1 MGLFTNKAAKKAEKL
16 MRDAQNRLDDALASR
31 QAIINPYAGV
41 TDLSGLISNPFAN
54 LQVATEAAEF
64 QAEEA
69 DLSLASTLDTLRAT
83 GAGAGGATALAQEAS
98 RSKRGVAASI
108 AQQEAQN
115 ERLRAQGEAQAQQ
128 RRIAEQQRLQQA
140 DALGAAYQFEAQEG
154 RTVADLSRASAMLQG
169 ASQQYMD
176 ARASGGFLGG
186 LAKSLISAGGEVG
199 AAAVAASDKK
209 LKKRIKLIGKS
220 PSGLNI
226 YAFEY
231 IDKKFGKGFYQGVM
245 SDEIPKNAVI
255 RHLDGYDM
263 VDYSKIDVDFK
274 QI

>member
-1 MGLFTNKAAKKAEKL
+1 MGLFTNKAAKKAEK
-16 MRDAQNRLDDALASR
+16 MIRKAEDQIAGTLANR

-83 GAGAGGATALAQEAS
+83 GAGAGGATALAQEAA

-108 AQQEAQN
+108 EQQEAQN
-115 ERLRAQGEAQAQQ
+115 ERLRAQGEQQAQQ
-128 RRIAEQQRLQQA
+128 AKIAEQQRLQQA
-140 DALGAAYQFEAQEG
+140 EALGAAYEFEAQED

-176 ARASGGFLGG
+176 ARADGGILGG
-186 LAKSLISAGGEVG
+186 ALKQFAGGLGQALG
-199 AAAVAASDKK
+199 AGGGGGGD
-209 LKKRIKLIGKS
+209 
-220 PSGLNI
+220 N
-226 YAFEY
+226 
-231 IDKKFGKGFYQGVM
+231 
-245 SDEIPKNAVI
+245 N
-255 RHLDGYDM
+255 
-263 VDYSKIDVDFK
+263 
-274 QI
+274 

>member
-16 MRDAQNRLDDALASR
+16 MSEARDRLDDVLASR

-41 TDLSGLISNPFAN
+41 TDLSSLISNPFAN

-83 GAGAGGATALAQEAS
+83 GAGAGGATALAQQAA
-98 RSKRGVAASI
+98 RSKRGVAATI
-108 AQQEAQN
+108 ARQEAQN
-115 ERLRAQGEAQAQQ
+115 ERLRAQGESQAQQ

-140 DALGAAYQFEAQEG
+140 DILGAAYQFEAQED

-176 ARASGGFLGG
+176 ARASGGILGG
-186 LAKSLISAGGEVG
+186 AFKAFAGGLGKALG
-199 AAAVAASDKK
+199 A
-209 LKKRIKLIGKS
+209 G
-220 PSGLNI
+220 G
-226 YAFEY
+226 
-231 IDKKFGKGFYQGVM
+231 
-245 SDEIPKNAVI
+245 
-255 RHLDGYDM
+255 
-263 VDYSKIDVDFK
+263 
-274 QI
+274 

>member
-16 MRDAQNRLDDALASR
+16 MSDAQANLNQALASR

-83 GAGAGGATALAQEAS
+83 GAGAGGATALAQEAA

-108 AQQEAQN
+108 AQQEAAN
-115 ERLRAQGEAQAQQ
+115 ERMRAQGEAQAQQ

-140 DALGAAYQFEAQEG
+140 DALGTAYQFEAQEG
-154 RTVADLSRASAMLQG
+154 RTVADLSRASAMMQG

-186 LAKSLISAGGEVG
+186 LAKSLIGVGGQLG
-199 AAAVAASDKK
+199 AAAITK
-209 LKKRIKLIGKS
+209 GK
-220 PSGLNI
+220 
-226 YAFEY
+226 
-231 IDKKFGKGFYQGVM
+231 
-245 SDEIPKNAVI
+245 
-255 RHLDGYDM
+255 
-263 VDYSKIDVDFK
+263 
-274 QI
+274 

>member
-16 MRDAQNRLDDALASR
+16 MSDAQNNLNDALASR

-115 ERLRAQGEAQAQQ
+115 ERLRAQGESQAQQ
-128 RRIAEQQRLQQA
+128 RRLAEQQRLQSSE
-140 DALGAAYQFEAQEG
+140 ALGAAYQFEAQED
-154 RTVADLSRASAMLQG
+154 RTVADLSRASAMMQG

-176 ARASGGFLGG
+176 ARASGGLLGG
-186 LAKSLISAGGEVG
+186 ALKAFAGGAG
-199 AAAVAASDKK
+199 QA
-209 LKKRIKLIGKS
+209 LGMGTGGG
-220 PSGLNI
+220 SGSGN
-226 YAFEY
+226 
-231 IDKKFGKGFYQGVM
+231 
-245 SDEIPKNAVI
+245 
-255 RHLDGYDM
+255 
-263 VDYSKIDVDFK
+263 
-274 QI
+274 

>member
-1 MGLFTNKAAKKAEKL
+1 MGLFTNKAAEKAEKL
-16 MRDAQNRLDDALASR
+16 MNEARTRLDDVLASR
-31 QAIINPYAGV
+31 QPIINPYAGV

-108 AQQEAQN
+108 ARQEAQN

-140 DALGAAYQFEAQEG
+140 DVLGSAYQFEAQED

-176 ARASGGFLGG
+176 ARASGGILGG
-186 LAKSLISAGGEVG
+186 AFKAFAGGLG
-199 AAAVAASDKK
+199 QS
-209 LKKRIKLIGKS
+209 L
-220 PSGLNI
+220 GL
-226 YAFEY
+226 
-231 IDKKFGKGFYQGVM
+231 GG
-245 SDEIPKNAVI
+245 
-255 RHLDGYDM
+255 
-263 VDYSKIDVDFK
+263 
-274 QI
+274 

>member
-1 MGLFTNKAAKKAEKL
+1 
-16 MRDAQNRLDDALASR
+16 MRDAQNRLDDVLASR

-41 TDLSGLISNPFAN
+41 TDLSSLISNPFAN

-140 DALGAAYQFEAQEG
+140 DILGAAYQFEAQED

-176 ARASGGFLGG
+176 ARASGGILGG
-186 LAKSLISAGGEVG
+186 AFKAFAGGLGKALG
-199 AAAVAASDKK
+199 A
-209 LKKRIKLIGKS
+209 G
-220 PSGLNI
+220 G
-226 YAFEY
+226 
-231 IDKKFGKGFYQGVM
+231 
-245 SDEIPKNAVI
+245 
-255 RHLDGYDM
+255 
-263 VDYSKIDVDFK
+263 
-274 QI
+274 

>member
-16 MRDAQNRLDDALASR
+16 MDEARTRLDDVLASR

-83 GAGAGGATALAQEAS
+83 GAGAGGATALAQQAA
-98 RSKRGVAASI
+98 RSKRGVAATI

-128 RRIAEQQRLQQA
+128 RRLAEQQRLQSA
-140 DALGAAYQFEAQEG
+140 EALGAAYQFEAQED

-176 ARASGGFLGG
+176 ARASGGILGG
-186 LAKSLISAGGEVG
+186 AFKAFAGGLGQAIG
-199 AAAVAASDKK
+199 A
-209 LKKRIKLIGKS
+209 G
-220 PSGLNI
+220 G
-226 YAFEY
+226 
-231 IDKKFGKGFYQGVM
+231 
-245 SDEIPKNAVI
+245 
-255 RHLDGYDM
+255 
-263 VDYSKIDVDFK
+263 
-274 QI
+274 

>member
-83 GAGAGGATALAQEAS
+83 GAGAGGATALAREAA

-108 AQQEAQN
+108 AMQEAAN
-115 ERLRAQGEAQAQQ
+115 ERARAEGEAQAQQ
-128 RRIAEQQRLQQA
+128 RRIAEQQRLQSA
-140 DALGAAYQFEAQEG
+140 EALGAAYQFEAQED

-176 ARASGGFLGG
+176 ARASGGILGG
-186 LAKSLISAGGEVG
+186 AFKAFAGGLGQALG
-199 AAAVAASDKK
+199 A
-209 LKKRIKLIGKS
+209 G
-220 PSGLNI
+220 G
-226 YAFEY
+226 
-231 IDKKFGKGFYQGVM
+231 
-245 SDEIPKNAVI
+245 
-255 RHLDGYDM
+255 
-263 VDYSKIDVDFK
+263 
-274 QI
+274 

>member
-16 MRDAQNRLDDALASR
+16 MSEARTRLDDVLASR

-54 LQVATEAAEF
+54 LQVATEAADF

-83 GAGAGGATALAQEAS
+83 GAGAGGATALAQEAA

-140 DALGAAYQFEAQEG
+140 DILGATYQFEAQED

-176 ARASGGFLGG
+176 ARASGGILGG
-186 LAKSLISAGGEVG
+186 AFKAFAGGLGQSIG
-199 AAAVAASDKK
+199 A
-209 LKKRIKLIGKS
+209 
-220 PSGLNI
+220 
-226 YAFEY
+226 
-231 IDKKFGKGFYQGVM
+231 GV
-245 SDEIPKNAVI
+245 
-255 RHLDGYDM
+255 
-263 VDYSKIDVDFK
+263 
-274 QI
+274 

>member
-16 MRDAQNRLDDALASR
+16 MDEARTRLDDVLASR
-31 QAIINPYAGV
+31 QPIINPYAGV
-41 TDLSGLISNPFAN
+41 TDLSSLISNPFAN

-83 GAGAGGATALAQEAS
+83 GAGAGGATALAQEAA

-108 AQQEAQN
+108 AMQEAAN
-115 ERLRAQGEAQAQQ
+115 ERARAEGEAKAQQ

-140 DALGAAYQFEAQEG
+140 DILGAAYQFEAQED

-176 ARASGGFLGG
+176 ARASGGILGG
-186 LAKSLISAGGEVG
+186 AFKAFAGGLGQAIG
-199 AAAVAASDKK
+199 A
-209 LKKRIKLIGKS
+209 G
-220 PSGLNI
+220 G
-226 YAFEY
+226 
-231 IDKKFGKGFYQGVM
+231 
-245 SDEIPKNAVI
+245 
-255 RHLDGYDM
+255 
-263 VDYSKIDVDFK
+263 
-274 QI
+274 

>member
-16 MRDAQNRLDDALASR
+16 MDEAQSRLDDALASR

-154 RTVADLSRASAMLQG
+154 STVADLSRASAMLQG

-186 LAKSLISAGGEVG
+186 LAKSLIGAGGQLG
-199 AAAVAASDKK
+199 AAA
-209 LKKRIKLIGKS
+209 IM
-220 PSGLNI
+220 
-226 YAFEY
+226 
-231 IDKKFGKGFYQGVM
+231 KGG
-245 SDEIPKNAVI
+245 
-255 RHLDGYDM
+255 
-263 VDYSKIDVDFK
+263 
-274 QI
+274 

>member
-16 MRDAQNRLDDALASR
+16 MRDAQRRMDDVLASR

-83 GAGAGGATALAQEAS
+83 GAGAGGATALAQEAA
-98 RSKRGVAASI
+98 RSKRGVAATI

-115 ERLRAQGEAQAQQ
+115 ERLRAQGEQQAQQ
-128 RRIAEQQRLQQA
+128 ARMAEQQRLQQA
-140 DALGAAYQFEAQEG
+140 EALGAAYEFEAQED
-154 RTVADLSRASAMLQG
+154 RTVADLSRTSAMLQG

-186 LAKSLISAGGEVG
+186 LVKTAVGAVAGGAG
-199 AAAVAASDKK
+199 TQLGKK
-209 LKKRIKLIGKS
+209 LAG
-220 PSGLNI
+220 G
-226 YAFEY
+226 
-231 IDKKFGKGFYQGVM
+231 
-245 SDEIPKNAVI
+245 
-255 RHLDGYDM
+255 
-263 VDYSKIDVDFK
+263 
-274 QI
+274 

>member
-16 MRDAQNRLDDALASR
+16 MRDAQSRMDDVLASR

-83 GAGAGGATALAQEAS
+83 GAGAGGATALAQEAA

-108 AQQEAQN
+108 AEQEAQN

-128 RRIAEQQRLQQA
+128 ARMAEQQRLQQA
-140 DALGAAYQFEAQEG
+140 EALGAAYEFEAQED

-176 ARASGGFLGG
+176 ARASGGILGG
-186 LAKSLISAGGEVG
+186 ALKAFAGGAG
-199 AAAVAASDKK
+199 QA
-209 LKKRIKLIGKS
+209 LGKS
-220 PSGLNI
+220 I
-226 YAFEY
+226 
-231 IDKKFGKGFYQGVM
+231 
-245 SDEIPKNAVI
+245 
-255 RHLDGYDM
+255 
-263 VDYSKIDVDFK
+263 
-274 QI
+274 